1 MLVSAP
7 QAAAIPCYPHHGGS
21 GRIGVKPRLE
31 QKLRWE
37 KKELKLKTAT
47 VYHLLLGT
55 RARQATNRYFL
66 RLCYCP
72 CSTRDGSQTL
82 RGLAICPGSQVM
94 PLTRNSDLGLSDH
107 EPTFLP
113 AHGDNGNCFL
123 KPRCSPPWGCGGGR
137 GGWGGGLRKGLGRV
151 TGRPGSR
158 VVVVMGRSSC
168 GAHLV
173 RAC

>member
-37 KKELKLKTAT
+37 KKELKLKMAT

-123 KPRCSPPWGCGGGR
+123 RPRCSPPWGCGGGR
-137 GGWGGGLRKGLGRV
+137 GGWGGGLWKGLGRV